1 MLRSV
6 PCGVCHGSC
15 PLNRPTNIGAS
26 WRVTN
31 EPTSGRCLSMEVVT
45 SSSVSNGSRCYALCQ
60 KNQCSKTNERLGRIL
75 TDGQKVCA
83 NRGEH
88 TIFGF
93 RVAHVA
99 SCTTIS
105 RKIPFLSAS
114 WFASSLSS
122 AVREGLLQLG
132 RVFKV
137 LILAFTIYETNFHWF
152 NLVSHCR
159 ELNTNDAGHTQTVYS
174 IPRVSDFTHC
184 DPSDSHF
191 ALSRGRRSRGQVA
204 IPG

>member
-1 MLRSV
+1 MRCVTGCFLHFFTLSV
-6 PCGVCHGSC
+6 HFRIP
-15 PLNRPTNIGAS
+15 P
-26 WRVTN
+26 
-31 EPTSGRCLSMEVVT
+31 GR
-45 SSSVSNGSRCYALCQ
+45 
-60 KNQCSKTNERLGRIL
+60 KNQCSKTNERLGRVL
-75 TDGQKVCA
+75 TDAPSMHLPPPLEPHQKVCA

-132 RVFKV
+132 RVFKFP
-137 LILAFTIYETNFHWF
+137 IAA
-152 NLVSHCR
+152 SS
-159 ELNTNDAGHTQTVYS
+159 TQTMPYVLTHRRCS
-174 IPRVSDFTHC
+174 LISSVPRW
-184 DPSDSHF
+184 
-191 ALSRGRRSRGQVA
+191 RRIGPYTNCLFNSTGF
-204 IPG
+204 

>member
-1 MLRSV
+1 MHL
-6 PCGVCHGSC
+6 PP
-15 PLNRPTNIGAS
+15 PL
-26 WRVTN
+26 
-31 EPTSGRCLSMEVVT
+31 EPH
-45 SSSVSNGSRCYALCQ
+45 
-60 KNQCSKTNERLGRIL
+60 
-75 TDGQKVCA
+75 QKVCA

-159 ELNTNDAGHTQTVYS
+159 ELNTNDAPHFTGTALATHRAIHKLS
-174 IPRVSDFTHC
+174 IQFHGFLVCYHFTHC

-191 ALSRGRRSRGQVA
+191 ALSRGRRSREQVA

>member
-1 MLRSV
+1 MR
-6 PCGVCHGSC
+6 C
-15 PLNRPTNIGAS
+15 
-26 WRVTN
+26 VTGCFLHFF
-31 EPTSGRCLSMEVVT
+31 TLSAHF
-45 SSSVSNGSRCYALCQ
+45 RIPPDQ

-75 TDGQKVCA
+75 TDAPSTHLPPPLEPHRKVCA

-105 RKIPFLSAS
+105 RKIPFLSVS
-114 WFASSLSS
+114 WSASSLSS

-132 RVFKV
+132 RV
-137 LILAFTIYETNFHWF
+137 F

-191 ALSRGRRSRGQVA
+191 ALLRGRQSREQAAV
-204 IPG
+204 PG

>member
-1 MLRSV
+1 MWHPYQHPVFFALDSI
-6 PCGVCHGSC
+6 C
-15 PLNRPTNIGAS
+15 PAINSNDYSAPSMHLPPPL
-26 WRVTN
+26 
-31 EPTSGRCLSMEVVT
+31 EPH
-45 SSSVSNGSRCYALCQ
+45 
-60 KNQCSKTNERLGRIL
+60 
-75 TDGQKVCA
+75 QKVCA

-132 RVFKV
+132 RVFKFP
-137 LILAFTIYETNFHWF
+137 IAA
-152 NLVSHCR
+152 SS
-159 ELNTNDAGHTQTVYS
+159 TQTMPAIHKLS
-174 IPRVSDFTHC
+174 IQFHGFLT
-184 DPSDSHF
+184 SHI
-191 ALSRGRRSRGQVA
+191 ATLQIHISHSRGAAGPASKSRSQDELLSFFQKHRLQTDCAYEPCAEQQTYLSLTLFNNLHIGS
-204 IPG
+204 G